1 MGRKKITKLNHME
14 SGYQGNLHMP
24 LMSEKPFTIDLIKVI
39 VYLVFLSPVISSGNS
54 SDDARALLQTGW
66 LCLL

>member
-14 SGYQGNLHMP
+14 SDYQGNLHIP
-24 LMSEKPFTIDLIKVI
+24 LMSEKPFTIDLMKVI
-39 VYLVFLSPVISSGNS
+39 VYLVFLLPVISSGNS

>member
-1 MGRKKITKLNHME
+1 MGRKKITKLNHVE
-14 SGYQGNLHMP
+14 PGYQGNLHMP
-24 LMSEKPFTIDLIKVI
+24 LMSEKPFTVDLIKVI
-39 VYLVFLSPVISSGNS
+39 FYLVFLSPIISSGNS